1 MVLYAG
7 IVRDGRDHMFFTIDE
22 VALIDGLMQPTLL
35 QIPYQK
41 IFGPDIMKRINTSK
55 TTEPIMRI

>member
-1 MVLYAG
+1 
-7 IVRDGRDHMFFTIDE
+7 MFFTIDE